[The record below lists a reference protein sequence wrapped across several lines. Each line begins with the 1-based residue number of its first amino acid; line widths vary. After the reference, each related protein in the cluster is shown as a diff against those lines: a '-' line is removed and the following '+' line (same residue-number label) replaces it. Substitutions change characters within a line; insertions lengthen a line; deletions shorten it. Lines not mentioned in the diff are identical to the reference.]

1 MRGALCISVIKMENA
16 VVSHPGSVLSPITFY
31 LRGNR
36 HPFECA
42 PLLFIHCIRRLT
54 IVQRVWCPQ
63 SPLWVFTWQHFLGNS
78 ASTKGKLLIRHET
91 IASTAAI
98 TISDGT
104 KHWLLLSP
112 PFILIRNLPSIIPS
126 TQPIH
131 FPPPTSP
138 LQSSMISPLLRRE
151 QERERE
157 GRDSYGRRE
166 RWGGGEEIQEAQAA
180 FHFRCLAMQLCPAS
194 TVLANSASSPWE
206 AHLVHNLRP
215 CNAVPGPQW

>member
-1 MRGALCISVIKMENA
+1 MRGALYISVIKMENV

-31 LRGNR
+31 LHGNR
-36 HPFECA
+36 HPFECT
-42 PLLFIHCIRRLT
+42 PLLFIHCIWLLT
-54 IVQRVWCPQ
+54 IVQRVWGSP

-104 KHWLLLSP
+104 KHWLLLFP
-112 PFILIRNLPSIIPS
+112 LPFILIRNLPSIIPS

-157 GRDSYGRRE
+157 KGRRRAE
-166 RWGGGEEIQEAQAA
+166 GEIGEKKKRDPKGPGRLSFPLLGYAA
-180 FHFRCLAMQLCPAS
+180 LPRFHGSGKLCLFPLRGP
-194 TVLANSASSPWE
+194 SSPQSK
-206 AHLVHNLRP
+206 AL
-215 CNAVPGPQW
+215 